1 MPNRKEDCKIRSSGY
16 YVSIFV
22 DWSENSD
29 RFILIYRGIRL
40 LYAVS
45 RPFEENENGWTA
57 EFFPEKEKIR
67 TWSAAS
73 KYQYWRDAETNIQ
86 FEE

>member
-1 MPNRKEDCKIRSSGY
+1 M
-16 YVSIFV
+16 
-22 DWSENSD
+22 
-29 RFILIYRGIRL
+29 

-73 KYQYWRDAETNIQ
+73 KYQYWRDAETNIE